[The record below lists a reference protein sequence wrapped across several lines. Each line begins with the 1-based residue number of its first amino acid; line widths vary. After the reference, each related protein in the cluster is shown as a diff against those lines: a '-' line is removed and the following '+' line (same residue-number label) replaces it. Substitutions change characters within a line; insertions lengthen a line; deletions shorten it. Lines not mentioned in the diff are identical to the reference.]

1 MVIDPAREGTPV
13 GEHPIRFGSL
23 YIYNE
28 KQYVST
34 QKGSALPEDLNTIGE
49 LVLRSNR
56 LSWGV
61 DFTCNVFDNNALN
74 YAYRLEGM
82 DDGWHRLGTQH
93 RIDFTGLGFGR
104 YRLTV
109 CTLAPDGTPSD
120 NSRSLAIFIR
130 PPWWRSLAARLAY
143 LVLALSVAGYLL
155 WSLMNNARTRHA
167 FELERLAREKDREM
181 NELKLR
187 FFVNISHEF
196 KTPLSLII
204 GPITSFLE
212 GNVPAALR
220 EKYFNIIKRNA
231 DKLLGLINELLAFR
245 ELEHLK
251 LRIQPF

>member
-1 MVIDPAREGTPV
+1 MVIDRPAKERRRGAI
-13 GEHPIRFGSL
+13 PIRFGSL

-130 PPWWRSLAARLAY
+130 PALVAEPRGPARLPGAGSVGRRLSALVVDEQCPHAARLR
-143 LVLALSVAGYLL
+143 AG
-155 WSLMNNARTRHA
+155 
-167 FELERLAREKDREM
+167 
-181 NELKLR
+181 
-187 FFVNISHEF
+187 
-196 KTPLSLII
+196 
-204 GPITSFLE
+204 TSR
-212 GNVPAALR
+212 PR
-220 EKYFNIIKRNA
+220 K
-231 DKLLGLINELLAFR
+231 
-245 ELEHLK
+245 
-251 LRIQPF
+251 